1 MLNNKEMSS
10 VRERM
15 AERRKEKEAEAAFAK
30 EITTNGKRLGL
41 SWYKYDNEYY
51 QVIGSHIAYAK
62 QKRLRLDIVNSWYIV
77 DLANMNA
84 CVLYL
89 DGFERVLNGV
99 ALEDIIIYPD
109 KYFVF
114 KNLNITELWYKDKK
128 ILVADQIY
136 RLDQNIWEVVSNN
149 VYYITNLDPR
159 STTPVSNFPL
169 EYYPETKTLVS
180 VKPDGSRTDL
190 SKFLRRLEEKQY

>member
-41 SWYKYDNEYY
+41 SWYEYDNEYY

-159 STTPVSNFPL
+159 STTPVANFPL
-169 EYYPETKTLVS
+169 EYYPETKTLIS
-180 VKPDGSRTDL
+180 VNPDGSRIDL